1 LQRAI
6 GNQALQRM
14 LQTNAQE
21 LEARLT
27 GAASPHFGHDFSRMP
42 IHPPATGAIQTKLE
56 INQPGDDYEQEADRV
71 AERVMRMLEPQR
83 QGACACGGEC
93 PRCRTE
99 QPGRAQEHLQTKRV
113 GSGDLGDTAVPPFV
127 QEVLRSPGRPLDL
140 ATRALME
147 PRFGHHFAKVRVH
160 TNYRAAESAEAM
172 NALAYTVGNNIVFGA
187 GQYVLTSSRGQRLL
201 AHELAHVVQQN
212 GGQTLQGEF
221 AGRHDISRAPT
232 SLISRKVPDPVREE
246 QEKKQA
252 QKNEEAK
259 KEAVKRHVEQQRRV
273 ADLLDKARKIQPD
286 PKKGL
291 RDPDNLFHNTVGLLD
306 SGRLTL
312 TILSPTHYAPD
323 RHFDSRYRFDAQG
336 NQSMGGDYPADPRVG
351 GPGIVWEA
359 NPPAGKINIPRPSP
373 GIQTLPKKTEHTPG
387 ELEPKPERTEPKK
400 TEPTPTKAAGQPA
413 APPPFSPSNVYF
425 FTRGLDITEGD
436 FKNTFVHEAQH
447 VADLS
452 PKSPTLGSW
461 SDILEAYKSEFRA
474 FWIQPPRPRVG
485 ALAPESIDILPEPT
499 GKADNSRKVTISQPA
514 KCTICPAPEP
524 SAKAGKSA
532 FAEPKTD
539 MKNPRQEQIFWY
551 ILSHYQGQEYDCCY
565 VYNETFHKEVNRFAY
580 PESVNLINSPR
591 LMDLNL
597 ELQNLNK
604 SMTLSQVSGTK
615 FVVLLAQ
622 LEPLDW
628 AFLNDPKLSKPFW
641 NALTT
646 AAPGFLYKGV
656 KALVK
661 KGSKDTLSAAEVN
674 KALAGK

>member
-1 LQRAI
+1 MSWADAEQ
-6 GNQALQRM
+6 
-14 LQTNAQE
+14 
-21 LEARLT
+21 LEAGSAAT
-27 GAASPHFGHDFSRMP
+27 ASPRFGHDFSRVP
-42 IHPPATGAIQTKLE
+42 IHPPAAGAIQTKLE

-71 AERVMRMLEPQR
+71 AERVMRMLEPQLQR
-83 QGACACGGEC
+83 ACGGEG
-93 PRCRTE
+93 PKCRTE
-99 QPGRAQEHLQTKRV
+99 QLGRAQEHLQTKRV
-113 GSGDLGDTAVPPFV
+113 GSGDLGDTAVPPIV

-160 TNYRAAESAEAM
+160 TNDRAAESAEAM

-187 GQYVLTSSRGQRLL
+187 GQYVPTSSRGQRLL

-212 GGQTLQGEF
+212 GCQTLQGEF
-221 AGRHDISRAPT
+221 AGRHDISHAPT
-232 SLISRKVPDPVREE
+232 SLISRKVPDWVWEE

-259 KEAVKRHVEQQRRV
+259 KEAVKRHLEQQRRV
-273 ADLLDKARKIQPD
+273 ADLLDKARKNPANPQ
-286 PKKGL
+286 KGL
-291 RDPDNLFHNTVGLLD
+291 LDPDNLFRNTVGLLD

-336 NQSMGGDYPADPRVG
+336 TQTMGGDYPADPRVG
-351 GPGIVWEA
+351 GPGMVLEA
-359 NPPAGKINIPRPSP
+359 NPPAGKINIPRPP
-373 GIQTLPKKTEHTPG
+373 LGIQSLPAKTEHTPG
-387 ELEPKPERTEPKK
+387 ELKPDPKK
-400 TEPTPTKAAGQPA
+400 TEPTPTKVAGQPA
-413 APPPFSPSNVYF
+413 APPPFSPGDVYI

-447 VADLS
+447 IADLS
-452 PKSPTLGSW
+452 PKSPTLSSW

-474 FWIQPPRPRVG
+474 FWIQPPLPRVG

-524 SAKAGKSA
+524 SAKAGKGA

-604 SMTLSQVSGTK
+604 SMTLSQVGGTK
-615 FVVLLAQ
+615 FVVLLAHLQ
-622 LEPLDW
+622 PLDW

-641 NALTT
+641 NALTI

-656 KALVK
+656 KALVQ
-661 KGSKDTLSAAEVN
+661 KGTKDTLSAAEVN